1 MAGARLQVGDVIT
14 SYKAVCLHPMISP
27 HRTPE
32 NAEDIWWVGRGA
44 LVWRLERHT
53 STGPKGFNICPS
65 GWAGFDSAKP
75 AIAASP
81 CLLWM
86 GARYT
91 STGFLLGFPCIWF
104 GLFLPLVVSEK
115 RSLRH
120 TMTQPSSRFLRVH
133 YLSSSYALPSTNDLP
148 RNGLPQETPPRSTAG
163 IAHLG
168 SSGRFL

>member
-1 MAGARLQVGDVIT
+1 MGWAWSSGLEAREAYFDWTQ
-14 SYKAVCLHPMISP
+14 
-27 HRTPE
+27 
-32 NAEDIWWVGRGA
+32 
-44 LVWRLERHT
+44 
-53 STGPKGFNICPS
+53 GFNICPS

-91 STGFLLGFPCIWF
+91 STRFLLGFPCIWF

-115 RSLRH
+115 RPLRH

-133 YLSSSYALPSTNDLP
+133 YLSTSYALPSTNDLLQEWFAPGTVCP
-148 RNGLPQETPPRSTAG
+148 RKPHQDPPRESLTSVARDDSCERESCLSSVVPLASTSCLWEQL
-163 IAHLG
+163 I
-168 SSGRFL
+168 SSLI